1 MNPFEKMD
9 ETEPEQPAPSAAY
22 RVTVMLAAFALIGT
36 LPVAA
41 VVWVW
46 TGAAWGVTA
55 GAVGFLLTFLLAAL
69 GATIKGD
76 LGR

>member
-1 MNPFEKMD
+1 MNDPFEKMD
-9 ETEPEQPAPSAAY
+9 EPEQRAPSAAY
-22 RVTVMLAAFALIGT
+22 RVTVMLAALALLGT

-46 TGAAWGVTA
+46 TGAAWGITA
-55 GAVGFLLTFLLAAL
+55 FSVGFLLTFLLAAL

>member
-1 MNPFEKMD
+1 MNDPFKMD
-9 ETEPEQPAPSAAY
+9 KTEQPTPSPAY
-22 RVTVMLAAFALIGT
+22 RVVVMLAAFALIST
-36 LPVAA
+36 VPVAA

-46 TGAAWGVTA
+46 TGPAWGITA
-55 GAVGFLLTFLLAAL
+55 ASIGFLLTFLFAAL

>member
-1 MNPFEKMD
+1 MTGPEK
-9 ETEPEQPAPSAAY
+9 PSIAY
-22 RVTVMLAAFALIGT
+22 RVTVMLAAFVLIGT
-36 LPVAA
+36 LPAVA

-46 TGAAWGVTA
+46 TGAAWGITT
-55 GAVGFLLTFLLAAL
+55 GAIGFLLTFLLSAI

>member
-1 MNPFEKMD
+1 MNDPFEI
-9 ETEPEQPAPSAAY
+9 EQQPAPPSTAY
-22 RVTVMLAAFALIGT
+22 RVVVMLAAFALIGT
-36 LPVAA
+36 LPAAA

-55 GAVGFLLTFLLAAL
+55 GAIGFLLTFLLAAL